1 MDMKQFLIALM
12 VMGFASAALAQGPG
26 GRGSG
31 GVMGLVSMTEV
42 QKELSMTEAQIEKFT
57 ALRGERGGQQDL
69 SREERQKRS
78 DELAKKAD
86 EVVKTVLDE
95 KQQQRLAELRIQR
108 DGAASLARAEV
119 AEKLALEA
127 AQKEQIAKIE
137 ADSRPTERF
146 DFQNASQE
154 EREKYMTAARE
165 RREKA
170 NAALLAVL
178 KPEQKEAFEKM
189 QGTKFTFPERQG
201 RRPGQ

>member
-1 MDMKQFLIALM
+1 MKQFLIALM
-12 VMGFASAALAQGPG
+12 VMGCASAALAQGPG
-26 GRGSG
+26 GRGGG
-31 GVMGLVSMTEV
+31 GVMGLVSMAEV

-57 ALRGERGGQQDL
+57 ALRGERGSQQDL

-86 EVVKTVLDE
+86 AVVKTVLDE
-95 KQQQRLAELRIQR
+95 KQQQRLSELRIQR
-108 DGAASLARAEV
+108 DGATSLTRAEV
-119 AEKLALEA
+119 AEKLALDA
-127 AQKEQIAKIE
+127 AQKEQISKID

-146 DFQNASQE
+146 DFQNATQE

-165 RREKA
+165 RREKT
-170 NAALLAVL
+170 NVALLAVL

-189 QGTKFTFPERQG
+189 HGTKFTFPERQG